1 MRGVSAVRDAFR
13 RARAESRAALIL
25 YWPVGYPDLATS
37 VRLVVAMARSGADL
51 IELGV
56 PFSDP
61 LADGP
66 TIQRATY
73 RALQQGVRT
82 GEVLE
87 AVARIREAGVE
98 QPLCL
103 MTYTNPV
110 LAWGPEAFVESV
122 QKHGADGLIVPDL
135 PLEESAPFQ
144 SALGAL
150 GLAWVPLA
158 APTTPDARLAALA
171 AGATGFLYFV
181 SVTGITGAR
190 ERLPDE
196 VVGHLR
202 RARRMADGVP
212 VAVGFG
218 VSRPEHVAW
227 LATEADGVVVGS
239 ALIHRAESADFGG
252 EAVEA
257 FVRALRDAGR
267 WALTDGLSPR
277 SSRIG
282 K

>member
-1 MRGVSAVRDAFR
+1 MRGVKAVRDIFQ
-13 RARAESRAALIL
+13 RARAEGRTALIL

-37 VRLVVAMARSGADL
+37 VRLVMALARSGADL

-82 GEVLE
+82 VEVLE

-110 LAWGPEAFVESV
+110 LAWGLEAFVEAV
-122 QKHGADGLIVPDL
+122 RERGADGLIVPDL
-135 PLEESAPFQ
+135 PLEESAPFR
-144 SALGAL
+144 SALEAA

-158 APTTPDARLAALA
+158 APTTPDDRLAALA
-171 AGATGFLYFV
+171 AGATGFLYLV

-202 RARRMADGVP
+202 RARRAAGDVP

-218 VSRPEHVAW
+218 ISRPEHVAW
-227 LATEADGVVVGS
+227 LAPEAEGIVVGS
-239 ALIHRAESADFGG
+239 ALIRCAESADFAI
-252 EAVEA
+252 EAVGT
-257 FVRALRDAGR
+257 FVRVLNERTWRKG
-267 WALTDGLSPR
+267 GSQ
-277 SSRIG
+277 G
-282 K
+282 